1 MWSTKSIQRLI
12 WLYSYCKATL
22 TIWSSENDQLGS
34 NDRLLLLRK
43 YFAKSAVYYD
53 LPEQQHTFFHAY
65 AHDTAEL
72 NKYLAKSSDL
82 LVKYYLRNTADLAE
96 YWQSLH
102 GTIMSTLQ
110 SALML
115 NRGATFLST
124 KQYKAKDNVKIY
136 ELHGKFEIFSTT
148 KANNET
154 QAFTN
159 STDAVNEAN
168 DNNIA
173 VNSGDTNNQVTGCIR
188 ISLRTSSNL
197 VIYDGFEA
205 NVESHSPGSI
215 NIYLFTNGLVKMYV
229 GNKLEQE
236 ANIPASNNF
245 EYI

>member
-1 MWSTKSIQRLI
+1 
-12 WLYSYCKATL
+12 
-22 TIWSSENDQLGS
+22 
-34 NDRLLLLRK
+34 
-43 YFAKSAVYYD
+43 
-53 LPEQQHTFFHAY
+53 
-65 AHDTAEL
+65 
-72 NKYLAKSSDL
+72 
-82 LVKYYLRNTADLAE
+82 
-96 YWQSLH
+96 
-102 GTIMSTLQ
+102 
-110 SALML
+110 ML